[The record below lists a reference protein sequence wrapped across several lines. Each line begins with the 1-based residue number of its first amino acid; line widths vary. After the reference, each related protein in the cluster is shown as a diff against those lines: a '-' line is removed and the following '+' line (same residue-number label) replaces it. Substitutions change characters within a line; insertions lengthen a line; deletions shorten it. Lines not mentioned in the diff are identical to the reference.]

1 MAVPTADDLVD
12 ALRADGMR
20 ITRPRRVMCEVL
32 AETRHEHLT
41 PQTLHA
47 RAQDRLGGRIDP
59 STVYRTLE
67 ALTECGAVY
76 HVHLGHGAAVIH
88 LSDLHEHH
96 HLVCEVCGRTV
107 DLPIDEVSSLTGLIG
122 DRYGFVIDSVH
133 FAMVG
138 RCAEHDRN
146 ES

>member
-1 MAVPTADDLVD
+1 MAAPTADDLVA

-20 ITRPRRVMCEVL
+20 ITRPRRVLCQVL
-32 AETRHEHLT
+32 AEARGEHLT

-47 RAQDRLGGRIDP
+47 RAQQRLGGTVDP

-88 LSDLHEHH
+88 LSDLAAHH
-96 HLVCEVCGRTV
+96 HLVCEVCDRTV
-107 DLPIDEVSSLTGLIG
+107 DLPIEEVSGFTDHIG
-122 DRYGFVIDSVH
+122 TRYGFVIDSVH

-138 RCAEHDRN
+138 RCAGHDRN

>member
-1 MAVPTADDLVD
+1 MASPTAADLVS
-12 ALRADGMR
+12 ALRAGGMR
-20 ITRPRRVMCEVL
+20 VTRPRAVMCEVL
-32 AETRHEHLT
+32 ADARHEHLT
-41 PQTLHA
+41 PQTLHERAEA
-47 RAQDRLGGRIDP
+47 RLEGRIDP

-88 LSDLHEHH
+88 LTDTDEHH
-96 HLVCEVCGRTV
+96 HLVCEVCERTV
-107 DLPIDEVSSLTGLIG
+107 DLPVDEVTRLTDHIG
-122 DRYGFVIDSVH
+122 RRYGFVIDSMH
-133 FAMVG
+133 FAMIG

>member
-1 MAVPTADDLVD
+1 MVSPTAGDLVD
-12 ALRADGMR
+12 ALRSAGMR

-32 AETRHEHLT
+32 AQE
-41 PQTLHA
+41 
-47 RAQDRLGGRIDP
+47 RLGGRIDP

-88 LSDLHEHH
+88 LSDLDEHH
-96 HLVCEVCGRTV
+96 HLVCEVCDRTV
-107 DLPIDEVSSLTGLIG
+107 DLPIDEVSTLTEHIG

-138 RCAEHDRN
+138 RCAAHDRN

>member
-1 MAVPTADDLVD
+1 MAIPTAADLVA
-12 ALRADGMR
+12 ALRAEGMR
-20 ITRPRRVMCEVL
+20 ITRPRQVMCEVL
-32 AETRHEHLT
+32 AEARHEHLT
-41 PQTLHA
+41 PQALHA
-47 RAQDRLGGRIDP
+47 RAQERLGGRIDP

-88 LSDLHEHH
+88 LSDLDEHH
-96 HLVCEVCGRTV
+96 HLVCEVCDRTV
-107 DLPIDEVSSLTGLIG
+107 DLPIEEVSRLTDHIG
-122 DRYGFVIDSVH
+122 DRYGFVVDSVH

-138 RCAEHDRN
+138 RCAAHDRN